1 MLGAPGASWYAGRMD
16 TARKTLRWL
25 PAVIILIL
33 VPIIALVTGMGTP
46 AEATMD
52 IPSPLPSPPLVSEH
66 RSEAQDEPSLVEALT
81 PDNDA
86 LVRYLYDSM
95 RVWTKL
101 ADEDADQAALAKA
114 EKLTA
119 QGTWPVAADAQHK
132 VEASIQNHK
141 EARARYASIAS
152 DIVTVVRSERPAFPS
167 DENRSRT
174 AVLVATVAFY
184 EAAFMG
190 YVDQGLCNDWKWRHP
205 TTTGPGAVSV
215 DEVKQR
221 MGILKAG
228 SCDGGWAFSMWQIH
242 PFDSSWH
249 EGMVLLDDAH
259 EWSFASYVHDGEDR
273 PIILGKDMIA
283 DRRVAAR
290 MALHMLRRSLGA
302 QGAGNLCGYTGETQ
316 SCWKGALRQ
325 NFASDWSAKHPFV
338 PER

>member
-1 MLGAPGASWYAGRMD
+1 MD

-25 PAVIILIL
+25 PAVIILVL
-33 VPIIALVTGMGTP
+33 VPIIALVTGLCTP
-46 AEATMD
+46 AEATTD
-52 IPSPLPSPPLVSEH
+52 IPSSLPSPRLVSEI
-66 RSEAQDEPSLVEALT
+66 RTEAPDEPALVEALT

-101 ADEDADQAALAKA
+101 PDEDADQAALAKA
-114 EKLTA
+114 QKLTS
-119 QGTWPVAADAQHK
+119 QGTWPGAAEAQRK
-132 VEASIQNHK
+132 VEASIENHK
-141 EARARYASIAS
+141 AARARYASIAS

-174 AVLVATVAFY
+174 AVLVAGVAFY
-184 EAAFMG
+184 EAAFLG
-190 YVDQGLCNDWKWRHP
+190 YVDDGLCNDWKWRHP
-205 TTTGPGAVSV
+205 MTTGPGALTL

-228 SCDGGWAFSMWQIH
+228 SCDGGWAYSMWQIH
-242 PFDSSWH
+242 PFDFSWR
-249 EGMVLLDDAH
+249 EGMVLLDDGR
-259 EWSFASYVHDGEDR
+259 EWSFASYVHDGQDR

-290 MALHMLRRSLGA
+290 MALHMLRRALGPA
-302 QGAGNLCGYTGETQ
+302 GTGNLCGYTGETQ

-325 NFASDWSAKHPFV
+325 NFAADWSAKHPFV
-338 PER
+338 PEN